1 MGSVVFPKGTLRFL
15 TAKPEIRAKR
25 RFKQLI
31 EKEIPCTL
39 NDIFQDITEEIEVT
53 IIGRWHPLRLR
64 KKERH

>member
-1 MGSVVFPKGTLRFL
+1 MSCFQKGLRVFL

-39 NDIFQDITEEIEVT
+39 NDIFQDITTEIIVT
-53 IIGRWHPLRLR
+53 IIGRWHPALA
-64 KKERH
+64 EEGAH